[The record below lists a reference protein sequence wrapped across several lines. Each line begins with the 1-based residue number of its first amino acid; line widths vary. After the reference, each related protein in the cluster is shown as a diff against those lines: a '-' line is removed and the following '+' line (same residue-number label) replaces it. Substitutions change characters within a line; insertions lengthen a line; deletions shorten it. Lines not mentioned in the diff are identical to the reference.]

1 MMCLLWW
8 RLRDAYGKW
17 FMLAIAIIVIALN
30 ASSVRF
36 VSADNPTVV
45 LQQPCDRSRRVF
57 TDVRGEISNGPIGS
71 NYTQVLQPTYLPNN
85 LHPYRNIVFFFAKLW
100 TTASNTIYVFSSS
113 FFFVFLLFTSP
124 QDSHCEWLIKAKND
138 SQYIT
143 LLFHSLSTE
152 CSYDY
157 IFVYDGDSFTSP
169 LLGSFSGKTHPQ
181 KVVATS
187 GSVSYFVLHSHTFC
201 FCIYFILVEWE
212 RELQRNLIN
221 SSILRWYINIYV
233 GVGIW
238 FGI

>member
-1 MMCLLWW
+1 MRSQPSCVHGCTGWNQQWTNRIELY
-8 RLRDAYGKW
+8 AGT
-17 FMLAIAIIVIALN
+17 
-30 ASSVRF
+30 
-36 VSADNPTVV
+36 SA
-45 LQQPCDRSRRVF
+45 
-57 TDVRGEISNGPIGS
+57 
-71 NYTQVLQPTYLPNN
+71 TYLPTFISK
-85 LHPYRNIVFFFAKLW
+85 YCFFFDNLW
-100 TTASNTIYVFSSS
+100 TSASNTIYVFSSS

-187 GSVSYFVLHSHTFC
+187 GSVSYIVLHSHTFC

-212 RELQRNLIN
+212 RAAEKFN
-221 SSILRWYINIYV
+221 
-233 GVGIW
+233 
-238 FGI
+238 